1 MLKPMLGRGETKFT
15 KGDTVQVWDWAGF
28 HVDDQLPQHGKMGVI
43 VRKVRKNLFT
53 VAIVGEGMVDVCTDW
68 LRKS

>member
-28 HVDDQLPQHGKMGVI
+28 HVDDQLPQHGIMGVI

-53 VAIVGEGMVDVCTDW
+53 VAIPGDGMVDVCTDW

>member
-1 MLKPMLGRGETKFT
+1 MMLGRGETKFT

-28 HVDDQLPQHGKMGVI
+28 HVDDQLPQHGKTGVI
-43 VRKVRKNLFT
+43 VRKTRQNLFT
-53 VAIVGEGMVDVCTDW
+53 VAIDGEGMVAIHTDW

>member
-1 MLKPMLGRGETKFT
+1 MMLGRGETKFT

-53 VAIVGEGMVDVCTDW
+53 VAIPGDGMIDVSTDW